1 MLEINCNLSSALS
14 QLDNVCENMR
24 KALRPAVYQAAD
36 LIYQEA
42 KTRAPMSAKAHNF
55 YGRSGRKYTFQPGS
69 LKKSIYIKHAND
81 KSTYGQ
87 QETYVISWRKNSS
100 ALGYVP
106 YAAMVNFGVT
116 RQTKRVKRQTL
127 GQQVEYGTVRIPP
140 NPFVRT
146 AYDTKKAQAEQLII
160 DAIKQAVAQND

>member
-42 KTRAPMSAKAHNF
+42 KMRAPMSEKAHDF
-55 YGRSGRKYTFQPGS
+55 YSRRGRNGEVGRKYTFQPGS
-69 LKKSIYIKHAND
+69 LKKSIYVKYAND
-81 KSTYGQ
+81 KSAYGQ
-87 QETYVISWRKNSS
+87 QETYVISWRKKSS
-100 ALGYVP
+100 TLGYVP
-106 YAAMVNFGVT
+106 YAHM
-116 RQTKRVKRQTL
+116 
-127 GQQVEYGTVRIPP
+127 VEYGTVRIPP
-140 NPFVRT
+140 NPFVRK